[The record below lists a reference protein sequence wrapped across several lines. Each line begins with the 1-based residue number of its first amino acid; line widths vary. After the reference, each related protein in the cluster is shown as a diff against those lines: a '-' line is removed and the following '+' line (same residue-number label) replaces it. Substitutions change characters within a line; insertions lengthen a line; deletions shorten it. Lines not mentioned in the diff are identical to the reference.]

1 VQNTGPGCKPEL
13 GKTLSTAIH
22 PSCVCAS
29 AGLIF
34 LRRLS
39 RPFLRAAQNTGDM
52 DDVVGMDINH
62 KVRQRRK
69 HQLARA
75 VHSSRAAYAGKLPQL
90 CRGIVDKGTPHETEI
105 YVRLQRVDVMFS
117 IVYPDSD
124 NELCPVQQRRILY

>member
-1 VQNTGPGCKPEL
+1 MGAKIQQSVAYLLTEDEFWVGPESVQNTGPGCKPEL

-39 RPFLRAAQNTGDM
+39 RPFLRAVQNTGDM
-52 DDVVGMDINH
+52 DDVAGMDINH

-75 VHSSRAAYAGKLPQL
+75 VHFSRAAYAGKLPQL
-90 CRGIVDKGTPHETEI
+90 CRGIVDSANHAGG
-105 YVRLQRVDVMFS
+105 VLG
-117 IVYPDSD
+117 
-124 NELCPVQQRRILY
+124 

>member
-1 VQNTGPGCKPEL
+1 MPIQGVASISLNSKDLRLFCSTG
-13 GKTLSTAIH
+13 TLWASRLYLFGGMGANSQ

-39 RPFLRAAQNTGDM
+39 RPFLRAVQNTGDM
-52 DDVVGMDINH
+52 DDVASMDINH

-75 VHSSRAAYAGKLPQL
+75 VHFSPSAYARKLPQL
-90 CRGIVDKGTPHETEI
+90 CRGIVDSANHAGG
-105 YVRLQRVDVMFS
+105 VLG
-117 IVYPDSD
+117 
-124 NELCPVQQRRILY
+124 